1 MNIEHSIWQAK
12 VRDYELDFQGI
23 VNNAHYFHYLD
34 YARSCHL
41 SQVGGSLVAYAG
53 KGINIVVVKTCLS
66 FKKSLYSGDEFTVDS
81 YFYRIS
87 KFKFSFE
94 QKIYNLKSNELIL
107 EATTL
112 IAAIDTKTGK
122 PTLIQEFDAMEID
135 KSRGLK
141 S

>member
-1 MNIEHSIWQAK
+1 M
-12 VRDYELDFQGI
+12 
-23 VNNAHYFHYLD
+23 
-34 YARSCHL
+34 
-41 SQVGGSLVAYAG
+41 GGSLVAYAG
-53 KGINIVVVKTCLS
+53 RGINIVVVKTCLS